1 MPGAA
6 DAYEHVGACFLNECD
21 TAPRLTATGAR
32 TVVPG
37 LDGTRRPL
45 HDPAGLER
53 LFKSLLAAAN
63 DDSKSLKHHKD
74 VLKRSTALGAL
85 TTLASVFRSTV
96 LNKQSSSRRNDP
108 PDGTATREVP
118 EEARR
123 RQLIEVTIDS
133 LAEVGYV
140 GSTLAQIAQ
149 RAGVSPGL
157 VAHYFDD
164 KDGLLEATFRT
175 LARGIGE
182 RMRERLRRART
193 PRGRVQAV
201 IDTNLAPEEF
211 DQRTGTAWLAFWGQV
226 LHVKG
231 LKRVQT
237 VYQRR
242 MLSNLRH
249 ALRRL
254 VPAGEAHSLAA
265 MIAAMIDGVWLR
277 AALSRWQEADSES
290 ARAMLTD
297 FVDSRLQRSPRAA
310 AALPAATTGE
320 AALAPARV
328 GSPGRSSF
336 RTINPATGEVL
347 AQIAIDGPA
356 EVAAAV
362 ARASAAQKEWASL
375 PGVVRGRILRRAAD
389 ILRARNLELAV
400 LETRDTGKP
409 IQETSAVD
417 VISGAD
423 CLEYYA
429 GLAATLA
436 GEHLDLGPQA
446 FGYTRREPLG
456 VVCGIGAWNYPLQ
469 IACWKAAPALA
480 CGNAMIFKPAELTP
494 LTAMRLRD
502 VLAEAGL
509 PQGVFQIVQGMA
521 DTGRLLT
528 AHPDIRKVSLTGE
541 VGTGKAVMAD
551 SAGSLKQ
558 VTLELGGKSPLII
571 FDDAVLENAVAGALL
586 GNFYS
591 AGEVC
596 SNGTRVFV
604 QRAIKAAFLERLA
617 ARVGAMRIGDPMD
630 PMTQVGTLISEDHM
644 TKVLTYIARGKAE
657 GARLLTGGHRV
668 SSGDL
673 ANGFFV
679 APTVFDECH
688 DDMTIVREEIFGPVM
703 SVLEFEDEEEV
714 IARANATQFGLAAG
728 VFTNDLT
735 RAHRVIARLQAGT
748 CWINH
753 YNVTPIELPFGG
765 VKLSGLG
772 RENGRAALEHY
783 TQLKSVYVAMGDV
796 EAPY

>member
-1 MPGAA
+1 MWGLK
-6 DAYEHVGACFLNECD
+6 LN
-21 TAPRLTATGAR
+21 RQSAR
-32 TVVPG
+32 
-37 LDGTRRPL
+37 
-45 HDPAGLER
+45 A
-53 LFKSLLAAAN
+53 
-63 DDSKSLKHHKD
+63 
-74 VLKRSTALGAL
+74 
-85 TTLASVFRSTV
+85 
-96 LNKQSSSRRNDP
+96 
-108 PDGTATREVP
+108 RELP

-123 RQLIEVTIDS
+123 QQLIEVTIDS
-133 LAEVGYV
+133 LAQVGYV

-157 VAHYFDD
+157 VAHYFGD
-164 KDGLLEATFRT
+164 KDGLLEATFRS
-175 LARGIGE
+175 LAKGIGE
-182 RMRERLRRART
+182 RVRERFRLART

-249 ALRRL
+249 ALKRL
-254 VPAGEAHSLAA
+254 LPPDEARSLAA

-290 ARAMLTD
+290 ARALLTD
-297 FVDSRLQRSPRAA
+297 FVDSRLQKSARTDEEPA
-310 AALPAATTGE
+310 PAATTR
-320 AALAPARV
+320 AVSSASR
-328 GSPGRSSF
+328 SF

-347 AQIAIDGPA
+347 AEIAIDGPA

-362 ARASAAQKEWASL
+362 ARASAAQKEWARL
-375 PGVVRGRILRRAAD
+375 PGAARGRILRRAAD
-389 ILRARNLELAV
+389 ILRARNAELAE

-417 VISGAD
+417 VLSGAD

-429 GLAATLA
+429 GLAASLA

-456 VVCGIGAWNYPLQ
+456 VVAGIGAWNYPLQ

-494 LTAMRLRD
+494 LTAVRLRH
-502 VLAEAGL
+502 VFAEAGL
-509 PQGVFQIVQGMA
+509 PEGVFQVVQGTA

-528 AHPDIRKVSLTGE
+528 GHPRIRKVSLTGE
-541 VGTGKAVMAD
+541 VGTGKAVMAA
-551 SAGSLKQ
+551 SAASLQQ

-571 FDDAVLENAVAGALL
+571 FDDAVLENAVGGALL

-596 SNGTRVFV
+596 SNATRVFV
-604 QRAIKAAFLERLA
+604 HRNIKDAFLERLA
-617 ARVGAMRIGDPMD
+617 ARVGAMRIGDPLD
-630 PMTQVGTLISEDHM
+630 PATQVGALISEDHM
-644 TKVLTYIARGKAE
+644 VKVLGYIARGKAE
-657 GARLLTGGHRV
+657 GARLVTGGQRV
-668 SSGDL
+668 TSGDL

-688 DDMTIVREEIFGPVM
+688 DDMAIVREEIFGPVM
-703 SVLEFEDEEEV
+703 SVLEFDEEEEV
-714 IARANATQFGLAAG
+714 IARANATEYGLAAG

-735 RAHRVIARLQAGT
+735 RAHRVIANLQAGT

-765 VKLSGLG
+765 VKLSGVG
-772 RENGRAALEHY
+772 RENGRAAIEHY
-783 TQLKSVYVAMGDV
+783 THLKSVYVAMGDV

>member
-1 MPGAA
+1 LNRQSSPRRGAA
-6 DAYEHVGACFLNECD
+6 QELRDE
-21 TAPRLTATGAR
+21 
-32 TVVPG
+32 
-37 LDGTRRPL
+37 
-45 HDPAGLER
+45 
-53 LFKSLLAAAN
+53 
-63 DDSKSLKHHKD
+63 
-74 VLKRSTALGAL
+74 
-85 TTLASVFRSTV
+85 
-96 LNKQSSSRRNDP
+96 
-108 PDGTATREVP
+108 P

-149 RAGVSPGL
+149 RADVSPGL
-157 VAHYFDD
+157 VAHYFGD
-164 KDGLLEATFRT
+164 KDGLLEAAFRT
-175 LARGIGE
+175 LARGIE
-182 RMRERLRRART
+182 QRVRERLRLART
-193 PRGRVQAV
+193 PRGRVQAI

-226 LHVKG
+226 LHVQG
-231 LKRVQT
+231 LRRVQT
-237 VYQRR
+237 AYQRR

-249 ALRRL
+249 ALKRL
-254 VPAGEAHSLAA
+254 LPSEEARSLAA

-290 ARAMLTD
+290 ARALLTA
-297 FVDSRLQRSPRAA
+297 FVDSRLKECAVPESGVERVAA
-310 AALPAATTGE
+310 APAARVVGNSRRPTSFTT
-320 AALAPARV
+320 R
-328 GSPGRSSF
+328 
-336 RTINPATGEVL
+336 NPATGEVL
-347 AQIAIDGPA
+347 AEIAVDGPA
-356 EVAAAV
+356 EITAAV
-362 ARASAAQKEWASL
+362 ARASAAQIEWARL
-375 PGVVRGRILRRAAD
+375 PGVARGRILRRAAD
-389 ILRARNLELAV
+389 ILRARTAELAQ

-417 VISGAD
+417 VLSGAD

-429 GLAATLA
+429 GLAASIA

-456 VVCGIGAWNYPLQ
+456 VVAGIGAWNYPLQ
-469 IACWKAAPALA
+469 IACWKSAPALA

-494 LTAMRLRD
+494 LTALKLRD
-502 VLAEAGL
+502 AFAEAGL
-509 PQGVFQIVQGMA
+509 PQGVFQVVQGMA

-528 AHPDIRKVSLTGE
+528 AHPAIRKVSLTGE

-551 SAGSLKQ
+551 SAASLKQ

-571 FDDAVLENAVAGALL
+571 FEDAHLENAVGGALL

-604 QRAIKAAFLERLA
+604 HRAIKAAFLERLT
-617 ARVGAMRIGDPMD
+617 ARVSAMRIGDPLD
-630 PMTQVGTLISEDHM
+630 PATQVGSLISEDHM
-644 TKVLTYIARGKAE
+644 MKVLTYIGRGKAE
-657 GARLLTGGHRV
+657 GARLAVGGQRIT
-668 SSGDL
+668 SGDL

-679 APTVFDECH
+679 APAVFDQCH
-688 DDMTIVREEIFGPVM
+688 DDMAIVREEIFGPVM
-703 SVLEFEDEEEV
+703 SVLEFDDEEEV
-714 IARANATQFGLAAG
+714 IARANATDYGLAAG

-772 RENGRAALEHY
+772 RENGRAAIEHY
-783 TQLKSVYVAMGDV
+783 TQLKSVYVAMSDV
-796 EAPY
+796 ESPY

>member
-1 MPGAA
+1 
-6 DAYEHVGACFLNECD
+6 
-21 TAPRLTATGAR
+21 
-32 TVVPG
+32 
-37 LDGTRRPL
+37 
-45 HDPAGLER
+45 
-53 LFKSLLAAAN
+53 
-63 DDSKSLKHHKD
+63 
-74 VLKRSTALGAL
+74 
-85 TTLASVFRSTV
+85 
-96 LNKQSSSRRNDP
+96 LNKQSSSRRNDRGRGG
-108 PDGTATREVP
+108 PDGARAREVP

-123 RQLIEVTIDS
+123 QQLIEVTIDS

-157 VAHYFDD
+157 VAHYFGD

-182 RMRERLRRART
+182 RMRGRLGRART

-231 LKRVQT
+231 LKRVQA

-249 ALRRL
+249 ALRRQ
-254 VPAGEAHSLAA
+254 VPADEAHRLAA

-297 FVDSRLQRSPRAA
+297 FVDSRLQKAPRADTAPAPVTTGRPGPA
-310 AALPAATTGE
+310 AARA
-320 AALAPARV
+320 
-328 GSPGRSSF
+328 GSSERGF
-336 RTINPATGEVL
+336 FKTINPATGEVL

-362 ARASAAQKEWASL
+362 TRAATAQKEWASL
-375 PGVVRGRILRRAAD
+375 PGVARGRILRRAAD

-417 VISGAD
+417 VLSGAD

-429 GLAATLA
+429 GLAGTLA
-436 GEHLDLGPQA
+436 GEHLDFGPQA

-456 VVCGIGAWNYPLQ
+456 VVAGIGAWNYPLQ

-480 CGNAMIFKPAELTP
+480 CGNVMIFKPAELAP

-502 VLAEAGL
+502 IFAEAGL
-509 PQGVFQIVQGMA
+509 PKGVFQVVQGMA

-551 SAGSLKQ
+551 SAASLKQ
-558 VTLELGGKSPLII
+558 VTLELGGKSPLIV
-571 FDDAVLENAVAGALL
+571 FDDAVLENAVGGALL

-604 QRAIKAAFLERLA
+604 HRAIKAAFLERLA
-617 ARVGAMRIGDPMD
+617 ARVSAMRIGDPLD
-630 PMTQVGTLISEDHM
+630 PATQVGALISEDHM
-644 TKVLTYIARGKAE
+644 GKVLTYIARGKAE
-657 GARLLTGGHRV
+657 GARLVSGGHRV
-668 SSGDL
+668 TSGDL

-688 DDMTIVREEIFGPVM
+688 DDMAIVREEIFGPVM

-714 IARANATQFGLAAG
+714 IARANSTEFGLAAG

-772 RENGRAALEHY
+772 RENGRAAIEHY

>member
-1 MPGAA
+1 M
-6 DAYEHVGACFLNECD
+6 
-21 TAPRLTATGAR
+21 TA
-32 TVVPG
+32 
-37 LDGTRRPL
+37 
-45 HDPAGLER
+45 
-53 LFKSLLAAAN
+53 F
-63 DDSKSLKHHKD
+63 
-74 VLKRSTALGAL
+74 
-85 TTLASVFRSTV
+85 ASVFRSTE

-108 PDGTATREVP
+108 GRDGQDGTGTRELP

-123 RQLIEVTIDS
+123 LQLIEVTIDS

-157 VAHYFDD
+157 VAHYFGD

-254 VPAGEAHSLAA
+254 VPPDEARSLAA

-297 FVDSRLQRSPRAA
+297 FVDSRLQKSPRADVTPLPITAGGGNPA
-310 AALPAATTGE
+310 AA
-320 AALAPARV
+320 
-328 GSPGRSSF
+328 GSGRKSF

-356 EVAAAV
+356 EVAEAV
-362 ARASAAQKEWASL
+362 ARASAAQREWASL
-375 PGVVRGRILRRAAD
+375 PGVARGRILRRAAD
-389 ILRARNLELAV
+389 ILRARNAELAE

-417 VISGAD
+417 VLSGAD

-456 VVCGIGAWNYPLQ
+456 VVAGIGAWNYPLQ

-494 LTAMRLRD
+494 LTAMRLRE
-502 VLAEAGL
+502 VFAEAGL
-509 PQGVFQIVQGMA
+509 PAGVFQVVQGMA

-551 SAGSLKQ
+551 SAASLKQ

-571 FDDAVLENAVAGALL
+571 FDDAVLENAVGGALL

-604 QRAIKAAFLERLA
+604 HRAVKAAFLERLA
-617 ARVGAMRIGDPMD
+617 ARVNAMRIGDPLD
-630 PMTQVGTLISEDHM
+630 PQTQVGALISEDHM
-644 TKVLTYIARGKAE
+644 GKVLTYIARGKAE
-657 GARLLTGGHRV
+657 GARLVAGGQRIT
-668 SSGDL
+668 SGDL

-688 DDMTIVREEIFGPVM
+688 DDMAIVREEIFGPVM
-703 SVLEFEDEEEV
+703 SVLEFDDEEEV
-714 IARANATQFGLAAG
+714 IARANATEFGLAAG